1 MCIQNIFLYFALFLI
16 SIQLILLL
24 IQFIFGIYKYFF
36 IKELNLLERY
46 GNHSWVIITGA
57 GSGQG
62 YDFAIEFAKRGFHIL
77 MIGSK
82 RCKHTQDFIHT
93 HYPNVKTKLIVKD
106 FRKAFEDDFF
116 KDIETKIKHIGLNN
130 AILINNVGHRVA
142 WKPYHQMN
150 PKYIRDTIA
159 TGTIV
164 QSRLTHMLIPYFLE
178 RHKKGIKSALIN
190 ITAQCIHPNFLFGIT
205 MNNEISVPYLSVYE
219 GANAFG
225 YFQGNSIYKE
235 YEGVFDILNIT
246 PGAVITKN
254 TTYLS
259 GTPFHIESQLFV
271 ENIIRFLGNIQGT
284 TCGYWGHALSNY
296 LINFAPFLKDKMLN
310 DVGETISENFMNNEM
325 ENKLKYD

>member
-1 MCIQNIFLYFALFLI
+1 
-16 SIQLILLL
+16 
-24 IQFIFGIYKYFF
+24 
-36 IKELNLLERY
+36 
-46 GNHSWVIITGA
+46 
-57 GSGQG
+57 
-62 YDFAIEFAKRGFHIL
+62 
-77 MIGSK
+77 
-82 RCKHTQDFIHT
+82 
-93 HYPNVKTKLIVKD
+93 
-106 FRKAFEDDFF
+106 
-116 KDIETKIKHIGLNN
+116 
-130 AILINNVGHRVA
+130 
-142 WKPYHQMN
+142 
-150 PKYIRDTIA
+150 
-159 TGTIV
+159 
-164 QSRLTHMLIPYFLE
+164 
-178 RHKKGIKSALIN
+178 
-190 ITAQCIHPNFLFGIT
+190 

-325 ENKLKYD
+325 ENKIKYD